1 MAVQTNMHA
10 LDPRGRWVPVRV
22 DSVGELAGGG
32 FGGGSGGIPSS
43 NPQIIEPWVYA
54 GANGG
59 ITDDED
65 VVLAAAPGA
74 GRANYLTSLQV
85 INVDDTTG
93 TEIVIK
99 DGSTVIWRS
108 YLAEDGLVP
117 SSIVFERPLIGSNN
131 SALNFACVT
140 SGATVYV
147 SAQGYVEA
155 SLDLIKAGQT
165 SELELVDA
173 SGNMMVD
180 GSSNQIIVP
189 IY

>member
-22 DSVGELAGGG
+22 DSVGELAGGSA
-32 FGGGSGGIPSS
+32 GGGSGALPSS
-43 NPQIIEPWVYA
+43 NPQIIEPWHYA
-54 GANGG
+54 AATSG

-65 VVLAAAPGA
+65 VALAAAPGA
-74 GRANYLTSLQV
+74 GKANYLTSLQL

-93 TEIVIK
+93 TEVVVK

-108 YLAEDGLVP
+108 YLAANGLVP
-117 SSIVFERPLIGSNN
+117 SSITFDRPLIGSNN
-131 SALNFACVT
+131 AALNFACVT
-140 SGATVYV
+140 TGATVYV

-155 SLDLIKAGQT
+155 SLDIIKAGQT

-173 SGNMMVD
+173 NGNMMVD
-180 GSSNQIIVP
+180 GSGNQLIVP